1 MLIYLLQRLGLAVLI
16 CIVAMTILFSLVYLI
31 PGDPATMALGPR
43 ATPAMKE
50 NLRVEMMLDKPV
62 PVQLMTFFSRV
73 ATGNLGTDVWTKR
86 PVTQIVLEA
95 LPYTIVLAVT
105 GLGWAILLGVPLGCY
120 SAIRRNSLVDKL
132 TGILSVSAIAMP
144 SFVVSIYGL
153 LLFAVALQW
162 LPAIGA
168 GEKGNIG
175 DQILHLILP
184 AFAIGLGW
192 VGYLARLVRASMLEV
207 MNENHVRT
215 ARAFGLPERM
225 IVFRYA
231 LRLAVLPTVT
241 LLGIAFGSLL
251 SGAVF
256 AEIVFTRPGLGRLV
270 FDSVANRNFPV
281 VQGAVL
287 TTVFLFVLCTLMAD
301 LIVAWLDPRV
311 RSSL

>member
-1 MLIYLLQRLGLAVLI
+1 MLIYVVQRLGLAVLI
-16 CIVAMTILFSLVYLI
+16 CIVSMTILFSLVYVI

-50 NLRVEMMLDKPV
+50 QLRVEMMLDRPL
-62 PVQLMTFFSRV
+62 PVQLATFFGRV

-86 PVTQIVLEA
+86 PVSEIVMEA

-105 GLGWAILLGVPLGCY
+105 GLGWAILLGLPLGCY
-120 SAIRRNSLVDKL
+120 SAIRRNSFIDKL
-132 TGILSVSAIAMP
+132 TGVLSVSAIAMP

-153 LLFAVALQW
+153 LIFAVGLQW
-162 LPAIGA
+162 LPALGA
-168 GEKGNIG
+168 GERG
-175 DQILHLILP
+175 DVIDQLLHLILP

-207 MNENHVRT
+207 MNENHIRT
-215 ARAFGLPERM
+215 ARAFGLPERT

-270 FDSVANRNFPV
+270 YDSVTNRNFPV

-287 TTVFLFVLCTLMAD
+287 VTVFLFVLCTLLAD
-301 LIVAWLDPRV
+301 MIVAWLDPRV